1 MADQYYLRMA
11 HLSVRRAKAE
21 DAVFIHELWT
31 SSGVM
36 HFIGFPKGLAITI
49 GDVRRQI
56 ESGPDSE
63 FGSLLIAELLETGLP
78 MGQCKIGAPD
88 EEGICEPDIKL
99 KPEYWGNGYSKELWA
114 ALIDYAFT
122 HSSAV
127 IVQGT
132 PNRTNTASVRMQ
144 QSAGMVE
151 VEEGVFEPDLILHP
165 DAIPVPYSKFQITRE
180 QWKSRCE
187 MESDKDGKGAA

>member
-1 MADQYYLRMA
+1 
-11 HLSVRRAKAE
+11 
-21 DAVFIHELWT
+21 
-31 SSGVM
+31 M

-99 KPEYWGNGYSKELWA
+99 KPEYWGNGYGKELWA

-122 HSSAV
+122 HPLAK

-132 PNRTNTASVRMQ
+132 PNFANSASVRMQ
-144 QSAGMVE
+144 LGSVMVQVDGGVRLPESSGNHGVRWNPTKTERARHEKRETHPIQRSNIPANIGQHSQSCLRIRR
-151 VEEGVFEPDLILHP
+151 EGSHLMI
-165 DAIPVPYSKFQITRE
+165 
-180 QWKSRCE
+180 
-187 MESDKDGKGAA
+187 